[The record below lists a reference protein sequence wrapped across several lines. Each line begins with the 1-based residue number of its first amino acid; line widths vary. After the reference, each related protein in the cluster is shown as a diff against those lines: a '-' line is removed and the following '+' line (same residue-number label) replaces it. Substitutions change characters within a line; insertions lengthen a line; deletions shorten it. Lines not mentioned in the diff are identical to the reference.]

1 MKFDYK
7 KYLKALLIMVI
18 MIITL
23 SLLVNTLYYFDIIN
37 NNLVKYFKMIIS
49 IVSFFIGGMY
59 LGLHSPNKGYMYGL
73 KLSLF
78 MVLILIMFGI
88 IYNELKFN
96 KIIYY
101 LITTI
106 SITFGAMIG
115 INKKKG

>member
-7 KYLKALLIMVI
+7 KYLKALLIIFI
-18 MIITL
+18 MIIIE

-37 NNLVKYFKMIIS
+37 NNLVKYFKMIIAVS
-49 IVSFFIGGMY
+49 SFFVGGMY
-59 LGLHSPNKGYMYGL
+59 LGLHSPNKGYLYGL

-78 MVLILIMFGI
+78 MIIILILSGVIF
-88 IYNELKFN
+88 NELKFN

-106 SITFGAMIG
+106 CITFGSMIG
-115 INKKKG
+115 INKKKS